1 MPDNENKK
9 PDDQE
14 EEIIIEDPETEV
26 TEEQEEEPAAKETK
40 ETSQEE
46 AQEEVPEDDAS
57 QKVYEEEARVVSEDP
72 EEKKGF
78 FSRKKDKKIA
88 EYEEKVQQLTD
99 RMQRLMA
106 EFDNYRKRTDK
117 EKSSMYDNGAMST
130 IEKILPVV
138 DNFERGISSVPE
150 ENRDDQFYKGM
161 DQIYKQLVKV
171 LSDLGVEPMDVM
183 DKPFDLNLHN
193 AVLQVPSDDEEK
205 SGMVAQELQKGY
217 TYKGNVLRH
226 AMVSVYE

>member
-1 MPDNENKK
+1 MPDKENKK
-9 PDDQE
+9 PVEPENE
-14 EEIIIEDPETEV
+14 EEILKEAGNE
-26 TEEQEEEPAAKETK
+26 AAKDAETVAEEVNAEASENTK
-40 ETSQEE
+40 EAEE
-46 AQEEVPEDDAS
+46 ADDSA
-57 QKVYEEEARVVSEDP
+57 EEAEVLEEDP

-88 EYEEKVQQLTD
+88 ELDEKNQQLTD
-99 RMQRLMA
+99 RLQRLMA
-106 EFDNYRKRTDK
+106 EFDNYRKRTEK
-117 EKSSMYDNGAMST
+117 EKSSMFDNGVMKAV
-130 IEKILPVV
+130 EKILPVV

-150 ENRDDQFYKGM
+150 EDRDDQFYKGM
-161 DQIYKQLVKV
+161 DQIYKQLLKV
-171 LSDLGVEPMDVM
+171 LSDLGVEPMETM

-193 AVLQVPSDDEEK
+193 AVLQVPSDEEEK